1 MQKRGRFLRLACAA
15 TGALVTASTFF
26 GAGKARADDAKEK
39 CANSYDQAQKLKREG
54 KLKEARKELV
64 VCGSEKCPSVL
75 VPYCVQM
82 LKDVDDATPTVLIVA
97 HDEKGQSID
106 DVRVI
111 VDGEVVAEKL
121 DGRAMPVNPGSHVFR
136 LEHMG
141 SPAWEDK
148 VLVTEGEHGHRIE
161 PTFGAKQGQSS
172 GASTTG
178 PIAPTKPAS
187 SASSSASS
195 SSFPVWPVGLSFG
208 IGGAGLILGGVA
220 GGLAFSTKSSL
231 DSACHP
237 KNNCPATS
245 SSDISKLNT
254 LSTVSTVGFV
264 VGGAAVGTGIILAI
278 VASRSSSAKI
288 EKTSSLEIHP
298 WVSPFGAGMSG
309 RF

>member
-1 MQKRGRFLRLACAA
+1 MRDRARLFRLGYAA
-15 TGALVTASTFF
+15 TMAVVTASAAF
-26 GAGKARADDAKEK
+26 GAKDARADDAKEK

-121 DGRAMPVNPGSHVFR
+121 DGRAMPINPGSHMFR
-136 LEHMG
+136 LEHAG
-141 SPAWEDK
+141 APAWEDK

-161 PTFGAKQGQSS
+161 PTFGVKQGQSN

-178 PIAPTKPAS
+178 PLAPTK
-187 SASSSASS
+187 ASSSSSSSAPS
-195 SSFPVWPVGLSFG
+195 SSFPVWPIGLSFG
-208 IGGAGLILGGVA
+208 IGGAGLILGGVT

-264 VGGAAVGTGIILAI
+264 VGGAGVGTGIILAI
-278 VASRSSSAKI
+278 VASRSSSAKTD
-288 EKTSSLEIHP
+288 KTSSIDIHP

-309 RF
+309 SF